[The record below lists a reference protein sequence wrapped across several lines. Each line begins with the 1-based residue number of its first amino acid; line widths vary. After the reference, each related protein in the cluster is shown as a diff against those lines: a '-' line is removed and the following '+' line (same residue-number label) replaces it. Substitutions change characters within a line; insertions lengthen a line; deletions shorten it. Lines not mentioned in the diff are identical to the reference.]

1 VRPKVEREAGVTT
14 PVISPRR
21 RVPPQLR
28 VVQGGRD
35 HGTATV
41 SNHGDDDGR
50 DATVRWERVHSAR
63 ARISTGYYDR
73 TEVREHVSTAVLEQN
88 DEI

>member
-1 VRPKVEREAGVTT
+1 MRLKVEREAGVTT

-35 HGTATV
+35 H
-41 SNHGDDDGR
+41 SSSEDGR
-50 DATVRWERVHSAR
+50 DATVRWERVRSAR

-73 TEVREHVSTAVLEQN
+73 PEVRERVLTAVL
-88 DEI
+88 DEIDEI